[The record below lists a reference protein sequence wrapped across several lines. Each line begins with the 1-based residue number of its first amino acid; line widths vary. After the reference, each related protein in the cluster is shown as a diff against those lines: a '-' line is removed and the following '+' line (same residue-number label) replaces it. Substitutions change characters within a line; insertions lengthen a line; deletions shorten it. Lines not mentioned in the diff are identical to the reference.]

1 MISIAAGLH
10 PWWPI
15 AWIAVTPL
23 LAAAFIASPL
33 EAVGLAVLAAV
44 VGCISTTGFYLEVAG
59 PIVAFLAPVG
69 RAVEL
74 VVAVTLARRAVVQW
88 RHWLSIFVYPALT
101 AGFDMLESSF
111 SGHGSA
117 ASFAQSQMNA
127 IAVIQIAAL
136 AGTSGVVFTVNL
148 WRRLWRWRGT
158 NVPGGV
164 NFVAATC
171 WRDNCYL
178 GCWHSASFA
187 WPPQGANPEF

>member
-1 MISIAAGLH
+1 MTILRLDTRSRRLVATILSGVMISIAAGLH

-74 VVAVTLARRAVVQW
+74 VVAVTLTRRAVV
-88 RHWLSIFVYPALT
+88 HGVI
-101 AGFDMLESSF
+101 GFRFLC
-111 SGHGSA
+111 
-117 ASFAQSQMNA
+117 
-127 IAVIQIAAL
+127 IQ
-136 AGTSGVVFTVNL
+136 
-148 WRRLWRWRGT
+148 R
-158 NVPGGV
+158 
-164 NFVAATC
+164 
-171 WRDNCYL
+171 
-178 GCWHSASFA
+178 
-187 WPPQGANPEF
+187 